1 MSTDAE
7 IAQAAATSAAASANT
22 AATAADLAVST
33 LGDSVAEVLAAVDS
47 TSAAKT
53 SAEAAKIAA
62 ELARDQA
69 ETARSAAE
77 AVGDTNDAIMAGVA
91 ANPMSSFS
99 ITQAASFA
107 GVLARWKGDVL
118 ATAFRFTAAP
128 TYDANGVISGG
139 PIAWPDGGTGVYTVT
154 STDTNGSVT
163 GFTATTTGGPVG
175 TKTATVTIPRDT
187 NSYISGAMTLVV
199 S

>member
-1 MSTDAE
+1 MKFERQNADFDYNRLVVISDLSPQRDVDTQLALL
-7 IAQAAATSAAASANT
+7 AGNPTS
-22 AATAADLAVST
+22 
-33 LGDSVAEVLAAVDS
+33 
-47 TSAAKT
+47 
-53 SAEAAKIAA
+53 
-62 ELARDQA
+62 
-69 ETARSAAE
+69 ETAIALS
-77 AVGDTNDAIMAGVA
+77 
-91 ANPMSSFS
+91 
-99 ITQAASFA
+99 ASFA

>member
-1 MSTDAE
+1 MAIVRMQQRRDTALNWSTYNPVLRQGE
-7 IAQAAATSAAASANT
+7 
-22 AATAADLAVST
+22 
-33 LGDSVAEVLAAVDS
+33 LGFDTNARKFKIGDGETDWNGLDYLLEEEV
-47 TSAAKT
+47 
-53 SAEAAKIAA
+53 EAA
-62 ELARDQA
+62 
-69 ETARSAAE
+69 
-77 AVGDTNDAIMAGVA
+77 
-91 ANPMSSFS
+91 
-99 ITQAASFA
+99 
-107 GVLARWKGDVL
+107 WKGDVL